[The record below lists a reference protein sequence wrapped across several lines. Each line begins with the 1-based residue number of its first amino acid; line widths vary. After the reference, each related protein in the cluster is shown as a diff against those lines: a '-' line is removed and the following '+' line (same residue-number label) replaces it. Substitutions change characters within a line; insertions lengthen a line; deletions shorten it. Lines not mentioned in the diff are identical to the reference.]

1 MFSQRVCYAKTR
13 NLRVRPVPEMGI
25 CFVFTPATPKLYTL
39 NTSAWLVLA
48 LCDGRRGA
56 ALVDAYA
63 DEMVQH
69 LSRDAALRE
78 VRTAVRDLELKGIVA
93 RVKVRGLTSRKVDA
107 NS

>member
-1 MFSQRVCYAKTR
+1 VFSQRACYAKTR

-48 LCDGRRGA
+48 LCDGRRGR

-63 DEMVQH
+63 EELAPQ
-69 LSRDAALRE
+69 LSRDEALGE
-78 VRTAVRDLELKGIVA
+78 VRLAVRDLELKGIVA
-93 RVKVRGLTSRKVDA
+93 RVQDHG
-107 NS
+107 